1 MVLLLSLVGVFL
13 LFIMISV
20 PLIIVFLLTVLVLHI
35 VLLLLCLKHLLLHLL
50 VIERLHIELLLLLD
64 VVVLSL
70 LWIDVHRL
78 EVCAWNGSKCELLLV
93 ERHLVR
99 IFSLVLL
106 RYVTA
111 KFGSENL
118 VLRLSLKIHLTPMLS
133 KLCIN

>member
-1 MVLLLSLVGVFL
+1 
-13 LFIMISV
+13 MISV

-35 VLLLLCLKHLLLHLL
+35 VLLLLCLEHLLLHLL
-50 VIERLHIELLLLLD
+50 VIDLLHIELLLLLD
-64 VVVLSL
+64 VV
-70 LWIDVHRL
+70 WIDVHRL
-78 EVCAWNGSKCELLLV
+78 ELCAWNGSKCELLLV
-93 ERHLVR
+93 EWHLMR

-118 VLRLSLKIHLTPMLS
+118 VLRLSLKIHLTPMLG

>member
-1 MVLLLSLVGVFL
+1 VVLLLSLVGVFL

-50 VIERLHIELLLLLD
+50 VIERLHIELLLLD